1 MTDEGREDPSGSGGA
16 SPTEGELDRFRRL
29 LVEQLGPTK
38 NEWARWVV
46 DSADRVYVE
55 RRRTPDSTA
64 VQAYTAAV
72 LSIMTPG
79 EQPAMSNIVSAVIE
93 RMLQEGAIKEEDA
106 VIGAMAELVPQDEAR
121 ARARVEH
128 PLSHA
133 VMDVVGGRHISLNE
147 DDLRRVLAEQGWVE
161 VGASARGPRWSSRRA
176 MVTIESRLDGDHVVT
191 RAGDRVMSE
200 ARIGQGRPNT
210 VDEIN
215 AALAEAVTT
224 HRDGMALLYDEWRGE
239 IVTSLVTL
247 TRAHGVASLLDHLGM
262 DDLGDEVKDTAARLR
277 ATRTMLDA
285 AHQRLDQ
292 LGAPRD
298 DDRDLPTA
306 QSVAE
311 RIGWLVDHLLTCVAD
326 RGVLLSDVE
335 VRAALGDM
343 GLPTSPDDLTRRI
356 RFELGQTSSRE
367 TIPSVGWFKSKYL
380 EWMAMN
386 EGHDAYGFGEWLD
399 QQLADEGHGPTTRA
413 TTEPVP
419 GQHFVTPP
427 LSRHDFSFI
436 ARCSMLN
443 GRPVMTVLGTRRGTA
458 RAFLRRAFEDGVGV
472 ALVVDPGPPIE
483 TGAVEERFTTVTGS
497 VLRREPTTIER
508 ELAREIIAAIA
519 TEEYKAPGGMTLDM
533 DLIALTIS
541 NVIVNVC
548 DYTPGEQTVSALQEV
563 GALCGTPMLA
573 GEGIRAFVAVLK
585 RYWGSNVAAPWMGDV
600 AIDELAKRALKGETR

>member
-1 MTDEGREDPSGSGGA
+1 MSEKKTCPDDGTCHHDCGDGTCWRVRNAEPLSGVFAEDRWP
-16 SPTEGELDRFRRL
+16 PRVVERF
-29 LVEQLGPTK
+29 
-38 NEWARWVV
+38 
-46 DSADRVYVE
+46 SADDGVE
-55 RRRTPDSTA
+55 RVED
-64 VQAYTAAV
+64 V
-72 LSIMTPG
+72 L
-79 EQPAMSNIVSAVIE
+79 V
-93 RMLQEGAIKEEDA
+93 GA
-106 VIGAMAELVPQDEAR
+106 AELVSQDEAR
-121 ARARVEH
+121 ARARGEH
-128 PLSHA
+128 PLAHA
-133 VMDVVGGRHISLNE
+133 VMDVVGGKHISLNE
-147 DDLRRVLAEQGWVE
+147 ESLRRVLRDHGWVE
-161 VGASARGPRWSSRRA
+161 IGAPAPVATTRGVEAAVRIERRD
-176 MVTIESRLDGDHVVT
+176 DGDYVVT
-191 RAGDRVMSE
+191 RGGDRVLAQAPIGGE
-200 ARIGQGRPNT
+200 RIDAEQVMGL
-210 VDEIN
+210 N
-215 AALAEAVTT
+215 AALAEAFAV
-224 HRDGMALLYDEWRGE
+224 HRAAIRQTYEAWRGE

-311 RIGWLVDHLLTCVAD
+311 RIGWLVDHLLTCAAD

-427 LSRHDFSFI
+427 LPRHDFSFI

-443 GRPVMTVLGTRRGTA
+443 GRPVMTVLGARRGTA
-458 RAFLRRAFEDGVGV
+458 RAFLRRGFEDGVGV

-585 RYWGSNVAAPWMGDV
+585 RYWVESQDEEWVVADHV
-600 AIDELAKRALKGETR
+600 IDELAKRALKGETR

>member
-1 MTDEGREDPSGSGGA
+1 MTDEGRDPSGSGGA
-16 SPTEGELDRFRRL
+16 SPTEGELDHFRRM

-55 RRRTPDSTA
+55 RQRTPGSTA

-93 RMLQEGAIKEEDA
+93 RMRHERVIKEEDA
-106 VIGAMAELVPQDEAR
+106 LVGTMAELVPQDEAR
-121 ARARVEH
+121 ARARGEH

-133 VMDVVGGRHISLNE
+133 VMDVVGGKHISLNE
-147 DDLRRVLAEQGWVE
+147 DDLRRVLVEQGWVE
-161 VGASARGPRWSSRRA
+161 VGAPARGPRWSSRRA
-176 MVTIESRLDGDHVVT
+176 MITIESRPDGDHVVT

-200 ARIGQGRPNT
+200 VRIGQGRPNT
-210 VDEIN
+210 VEEIN

-224 HRDGMALLYDEWRGE
+224 HRDGMALLHDEWRGE

-262 DDLGDEVKDTAARLR
+262 DDLGDEVKDTVARLR

-285 AHQRLDQ
+285 AHQR
-292 LGAPRD
+292 
-298 DDRDLPTA
+298 
-306 QSVAE
+306 
-311 RIGWLVDHLLTCVAD
+311 
-326 RGVLLSDVE
+326 
-335 VRAALGDM
+335 
-343 GLPTSPDDLTRRI
+343 
-356 RFELGQTSSRE
+356 
-367 TIPSVGWFKSKYL
+367 
-380 EWMAMN
+380 
-386 EGHDAYGFGEWLD
+386 LD

-427 LSRHDFSFI
+427 LPRHDFSFI

-443 GRPVMTVLGTRRGTA
+443 GRPVMTVLGARRGTA
-458 RAFLRRAFEDGVGV
+458 RAFLRRVFEDGVGV

-508 ELAREIIAAIA
+508 ELARTIWETFGI
-519 TEEYKAPGGMTLDM
+519 TPPLREPYDVVRGVEPDLD
-533 DLIALTIS
+533 LFALQLS
-541 NVIVNVC
+541 NILVNVC

-585 RYWGSNVAAPWMGDV
+585 RYWVESQDEEWVVADHV
-600 AIDELAKRALKGETR
+600 IDELAKRALKGETR

>member
-1 MTDEGREDPSGSGGA
+1 MSEKRTCPDDGTCHHDCGDGTCWRVRNAEPLSGVFAG
-16 SPTEGELDRFRRL
+16 DRWPPRV
-29 LVEQLGPTK
+29 VE
-38 NEWARWVV
+38 RF
-46 DSADRVYVE
+46 SADDGVE
-55 RRRTPDSTA
+55 R
-64 VQAYTAAV
+64 V
-72 LSIMTPG
+72 
-79 EQPAMSNIVSAVIE
+79 
-93 RMLQEGAIKEEDA
+93 EDA
-106 VIGAMAELVPQDEAR
+106 LVGAAELVSQDEAR
-121 ARARVEH
+121 ARARGEH

-133 VMDVVGGRHISLNE
+133 VMDVVGGKHISLNE

-161 VGASARGPRWSSRRA
+161 VGAPARGPRWSSRRA
-176 MVTIESRLDGDHVVT
+176 MVTIESRPDGDHVVT

-210 VDEIN
+210 VEEIN

-239 IVTSLVTL
+239 IATSLVTL

-262 DDLGDEVKDTAARLR
+262 GDLGDEVKDTAARLR

-285 AHQRLDQ
+285 AHQRLDE

-298 DDRDLPTA
+298 DDRDLPTT

-311 RIGWLVDHLLTCVAD
+311 RIGWLVDHLRTRAAD
-326 RGVLLSDVE
+326 RGVLLTDVE

-343 GLPTSPDDLTRRI
+343 GLPTSPDDLTRQI

-399 QQLADEGHGPTTRA
+399 QQLVDEGHGPTTRA

-427 LSRHDFSFI
+427 LPRHDFSFI

-443 GRPVMTVLGTRRGTA
+443 GRPVMTVLGARRGTA

-483 TGAVEERFTTVTGS
+483 TGAVEERFTTVTGN

-508 ELAREIIAAIA
+508 ELARAVLDAFVHEK
-519 TEEYKAPGGMTLDM
+519 YRAPKMRVDLDFF
-533 DLIALTIS
+533 ALQLS
-541 NVIVNVC
+541 NILVNVC